1 MTKKQKMKRLNFLFL
16 TTLLLACAT
25 VFAQNK
31 KGSYEVKVKVNGY
44 TYPHALVAYYFGDK
58 QYVVDT
64 LHRNSEGYYV
74 LKADSIMR
82 GGIYLFAMVKEKRDP
97 KTPQKLG
104 FEALN
109 YFEFLMDPKDNQQFT
124 LETDS
129 TDLVKKM
136 KVKGS
141 KQNEIF
147 YKDIVFIS
155 EQRQKAEAIQAKLKD
170 AKDKS
175 EEKKALEAQMK
186 TLDTEVKTARQKIMD
201 ENKGMLYTAIL
212 KASTEV
218 EIPEPP
224 RDENG
229 KITDSTFQYKFF
241 KKHYWDNIDIADDRL
256 LRTPLYQGKVMYYL
270 DKMVIQSPDSLIKEC
285 RMLFDA
291 AKPNKEVFKY
301 MVVTL
306 LNKYANS
313 KIMGHDGVYAYIATT
328 YYCYPAPNI
337 KPIAL
342 EWTDSTQCAKIC
354 ERGEKIWN
362 IRLGIPAPPV
372 TVQSY
377 YDKWESLYDI
387 KADYTVLYIWDY
399 DCGHC
404 KKVTP
409 KIVQVAKAYQNAK
422 KKVQFYTIESN
433 GTREIWKGK
442 VKEYGLDLPNVI
454 NTADPTRA
462 SGFDKKYDILSTP
475 RILVFDKDKKIIAK
489 HISAK
494 QLDEL
499 LNHFAN
505 EQEGPLVIKEED
517 EEHKEGEEDKHE

>member
-1 MTKKQKMKRLNFLFL
+1 MKRLNFLFL
-16 TTLLLACAT
+16 TTLLIACST
-25 VFAQNK
+25 LFAQTK
-31 KGSYEVKVKVNGY
+31 KGSYEVKFKVNGY
-44 TYPHALVAYYFGDK
+44 TYPHALIAYYFGDK

-64 LHRNSEGYYV
+64 VHRDAQGVYT
-74 LKADSIMR
+74 LKGDSIMR

-109 YFEFLMDPKDNQQFT
+109 YFEFLLDSKDNQQFS

-147 YKDIVFIS
+147 YKDIIFIT
-155 EQRQKAEAIQAKLKD
+155 EQRKKAEALQPKIKETEGKPVER
-170 AKDKS
+170 KVV
-175 EEKKALEAQMK
+175 EAEMK
-186 TLDTEVKTARQKIMD
+186 VLDTEVKEARKKIID
-201 ENKGMLYTAIL
+201 ANPGLLYTAIL

-218 EIPEPP
+218 EIPDAPK
-224 RDENG
+224 DANG
-229 KITDSTFQYKFF
+229 KVIDSTFQYKFF
-241 KKHYWDNIDIADDRL
+241 KKHYWDNIDLTDDRL
-256 LRTPLYQGKVMYYL
+256 LRTPLFEGKIMFYL
-270 DKMVIQSPDSLIKEC
+270 DKMTVQAPDSLVKEC
-285 RMLFDA
+285 RMLFA
-291 AKPNKEVFKY
+291 ASKPNYEVFKY

-328 YYCYPAPNI
+328 YYCAAAANI

-342 EWTDSTQCAKIC
+342 AWTDSTQCAKIC
-354 ERGEKIWN
+354 ERGEKISQ
-362 IRLGIPAPPV
+362 ILIGHDAPPV
-372 TVQSY
+372 TIQAMN
-377 YDKWESLYDI
+377 DRWESLYDI

-409 KIVQVAKAYQNAK
+409 KIVQVAKAYADAK
-422 KKVQFYTIESN
+422 KKVQFYTIETN

-442 VKEYGLDLPNVI
+442 VKEYGLDLPNII

-462 SGFDKKYDILSTP
+462 TGFDKKYDILSTP
-475 RILVFDKDKKIIAK
+475 RILILDKDKKIVAK

-499 LNHFAN
+499 LNHFIN
-505 EQEGPLVIKEED
+505 DKEGSLVIKEED
-517 EEHKEGEEDKHE
+517 EEHKEGEEEKH

>member
-1 MTKKQKMKRLNFLFL
+1 MNRLNFLFL
-16 TTLLLACAT
+16 TMLLIACSALS
-25 VFAQNK
+25 AQK
-31 KGSYEVKVKVNGY
+31 PAKGNYDLKFKVKGY
-44 TYPHALVAYYFGDK
+44 TYPHALIAYYFGDK
-58 QYVVDT
+58 QYVIDT
-64 LHRNSEGYYV
+64 VNLGTDGYYN
-74 LKADSIMR
+74 LKGDSLMR

-109 YFEFLMDPKDNQQFT
+109 YFEFLLDPKDNQQFT

-129 TDLVKKM
+129 ADLVKKM

-155 EQRQKAEAIQAKLKD
+155 EQRAKAEALQPLIKETEGKP
-170 AKDKS
+170 
-175 EEKKALEAQMK
+175 EERKVLEAKMK
-186 TLDTEVKTARQKIMD
+186 VLDTEVKAARKKIMD
-201 ENKGMLYTAIL
+201 ENPTMLYTAIL
-212 KASTEV
+212 KATTEV
-218 EIPEPP
+218 EIPEQPKE
-224 RDENG
+224 DTT
-229 KITDSTFQYKFF
+229 KTFQYRFF
-241 KKHYWDNIDIADDRL
+241 KKHYFDNIDLADDRL
-256 LRTPLYQGKVMYYL
+256 LRTPIFESKIIYYL
-270 DKMVIQSPDSLIKEC
+270 DKMVIQAPDSLVKEC

-291 AKPNKEVFKY
+291 SKSSKEVFKY
-301 MVVTL
+301 MIVTL

-328 YYCYPAPNI
+328 YYCSPGGNI
-337 KPIAL
+337 KPVAIT
-342 EWTDSTQCAKIC
+342 WTDSAQCAKIC
-354 ERGEKIWN
+354 ERGQKIS
-362 IRLGIPAPPV
+362 GILIGNPAPPV
-372 TVQSY
+372 TIQALNE
-377 YDKWESLYDI
+377 KWESLYDI
-387 KADYTVLYIWDY
+387 KADYTILYIWDY

-409 KIVQVAKAYQNAK
+409 KVVQVAKAYADAK

-433 GTREIWKGK
+433 GTREIWKEK
-442 VKEYGLDLPNVI
+442 VKEYGLDLPNII

-475 RILVFDKDKKIIAK
+475 RILILDKDKKIVAK

-499 LNHFAN
+499 LNRFIN
-505 EQEGPLVIKEED
+505 DKEGPIVIKEDDDEHKED
-517 EEHKEGEEDKHE
+517 EEKHE